1 MEINSEIVPSPPS
14 TVQRETNITLV
25 DLVVPTD
32 PVAPFDIPRDI
43 TVRNKM
49 PTWA

>member
-14 TVQRETNITLV
+14 PVQRETNITLV
-25 DLVVPTD
+25 DLVVPAD

-43 TVRNKM
+43 AIGHKRHS
-49 PTWA
+49 